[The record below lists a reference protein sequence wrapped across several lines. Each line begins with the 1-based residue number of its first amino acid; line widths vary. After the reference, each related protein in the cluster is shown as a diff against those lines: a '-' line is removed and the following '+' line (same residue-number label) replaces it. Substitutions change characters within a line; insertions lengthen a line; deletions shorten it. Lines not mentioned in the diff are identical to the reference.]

1 MARTQPPMSHVTT
14 VIPVYN
20 GERFLEATLRSLV
33 EQTRRPDRV
42 VILENCSTDGTPDIA
57 RAFAREGFECRRNAS
72 HLNGGDNFD
81 LALTFAQETDV
92 LHILTADDLLKPC
105 FFERLLEPLERV
117 EGNALAYSAFEVIDE
132 DGELLEAGDL
142 VNSFPIDPGAPARE
156 ISLRDFLAAQS
167 DLRTI
172 CAPAVL
178 MKTNRHR
185 LPVGFRLEFI
195 QCADAV
201 FYAEI
206 TREYKKF
213 FEVPEALCQYRR
225 HANTVTSRNRNR
237 PAALIDDQW
246 RATTTIDAI
255 MERRGWLSG
264 FRRRC
269 FIAASTRILL
279 SGMPELESDQR
290 AEAVKT
296 ARAITGP
303 FAWWSGNLAVALRA
317 FLRQGRR

>member
-132 DGELLEAGDL
+132 DGELLEAGNL
-142 VNSFPIDPGAPARE
+142 
-156 ISLRDFLAAQS
+156 
-167 DLRTI
+167 
-172 CAPAVL
+172 
-178 MKTNRHR
+178 
-185 LPVGFRLEFI
+185 
-195 QCADAV
+195 
-201 FYAEI
+201 
-206 TREYKKF
+206 
-213 FEVPEALCQYRR
+213 
-225 HANTVTSRNRNR
+225 
-237 PAALIDDQW
+237 
-246 RATTTIDAI
+246 
-255 MERRGWLSG
+255 
-264 FRRRC
+264 
-269 FIAASTRILL
+269 
-279 SGMPELESDQR
+279 
-290 AEAVKT
+290 VKT
-296 ARAITGP
+296 
-303 FAWWSGNLAVALRA
+303 
-317 FLRQGRR
+317 RQMLELILKFSLLFHKN